1 MDVFGELKNYLNP
14 YFEIVE
20 RLTSQ
25 QIALI
30 TRPMEVTKKIES
42 ALGNFVSDAMQVATG
57 SDLVILNR
65 GVIRR
70 NWDQGILTYNV
81 LFETI
86 PIDNY
91 VVTFE
96 MTGHEFIETMKIIQK
111 GAMGYYSTTGIQ
123 HIICKQHRLIL
134 DIRLI
139 NKTEILL
146 DKVYTIATTN
156 FMVYGGDD
164 FHEVVNLYNP
174 RNIKNFTILRDIVY
188 NYAMEKKV
196 LNTLEDPCI
205 KESEPR
211 LILVPS
217 CDYLINE
224 AEIKRIAIIE

>member
-1 MDVFGELKNYLNP
+1 M
-14 YFEIVE
+14 
-20 RLTSQ
+20 
-25 QIALI
+25 
-30 TRPMEVTKKIES
+30 
-42 ALGNFVSDAMQVATG
+42 
-57 SDLVILNR
+57 
-65 GVIRR
+65 
-70 NWDQGILTYNV
+70 
-81 LFETI
+81 
-86 PIDNY
+86 
-91 VVTFE
+91 
-96 MTGHEFIETMKIIQK
+96 
-111 GAMGYYSTTGIQ
+111 
-123 HIICKQHRLIL
+123 
-134 DIRLI
+134 
-139 NKTEILL
+139 
-146 DKVYTIATTN
+146 YTIATTN